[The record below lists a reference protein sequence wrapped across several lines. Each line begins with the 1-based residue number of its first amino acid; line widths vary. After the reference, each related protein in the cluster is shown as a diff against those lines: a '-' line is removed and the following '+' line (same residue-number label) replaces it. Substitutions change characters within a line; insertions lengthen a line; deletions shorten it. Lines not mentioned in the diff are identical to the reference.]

1 MINRTKPTCRIA
13 AVAFHDTNQLRSSG
27 VGFSGV
33 LFCYAI
39 IEANHTVEVTRSFYG
54 MFNVPA
60 KLMPFLLLI
69 VLQVSAVEWTEYGL
83 KRDLRNIFSWNLI
96 FICSLTLNQDCHT
109 ERLLAWTFI
118 WCNCRSVLYFRGYE
132 RLYADR
138 RWAAMIY
145 LWLVNYCCRNTAS
158 FWEWMVWYH

>member
-1 MINRTKPTCRIA
+1 MQDSLMSVRYTVWRKYTNTILITYRIA
-13 AVAFHDTNQLRSSG
+13 AVGLHDSNQLRSSG

-69 VLQVSAVEWTEYGL
+69 VLQVS
-83 KRDLRNIFSWNLI
+83 
-96 FICSLTLNQDCHT
+96 H
-109 ERLLAWTFI
+109 
-118 WCNCRSVLYFRGYE
+118 
-132 RLYADR
+132 
-138 RWAAMIY
+138 
-145 LWLVNYCCRNTAS
+145 VNYNFS
-158 FWEWMVWYH
+158 IHP

>member
-1 MINRTKPTCRIA
+1 MQGSLLLARYSTYRKNTNTTLITYRIA
-13 AVAFHDTNQLRSSG
+13 AVGLHDSNQLKSSG

-69 VLQVSAVEWTEYGL
+69 VLQVS
-83 KRDLRNIFSWNLI
+83 
-96 FICSLTLNQDCHT
+96 H
-109 ERLLAWTFI
+109 
-118 WCNCRSVLYFRGYE
+118 
-132 RLYADR
+132 
-138 RWAAMIY
+138 
-145 LWLVNYCCRNTAS
+145 VNYYFS
-158 FWEWMVWYH
+158 IHP